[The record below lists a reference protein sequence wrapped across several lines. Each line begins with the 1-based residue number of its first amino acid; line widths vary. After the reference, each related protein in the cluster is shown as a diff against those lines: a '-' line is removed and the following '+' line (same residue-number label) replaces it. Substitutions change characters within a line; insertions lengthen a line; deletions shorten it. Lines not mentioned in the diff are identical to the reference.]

1 MGYTVALAA
10 LHGLGLTGPGT
21 DAVARGLLG
30 ELLAEGGI
38 AVQVAMTQ
46 TDAARLLGTR
56 EKPRVEGWEVFA
68 NRQEL
73 LTHLQV
79 EIVRRRGQRD
89 GGAAAEDLP
98 WLFAITSPGDAAE
111 ALHEVVDGG
120 AEDLIMGIVLG
131 EWPYGITCT
140 VDDDGHITGLV
151 GAGAPSWVGRRL
163 PTLTTTELTWLML

>member
-10 LHGLGLTGPGT
+10 LHGLGLVGEGT

-56 EKPRVEGWEVFA
+56 EKPKVEGWEVFA

-98 WLFAITSPGDAAE
+98 WLFAITSPGDTAE
-111 ALHEVVDGG
+111 ALHKVVDGG

-140 VDDDGHITGLV
+140 VDADGHITNLA

-163 PTLTTTELTWLML
+163 PTLTTAELTWLVL